1 MFYGL
6 VEGCQLPEEKTVLSF
21 RVNNEGLTLH
31 ANAGIPTNLAKSN
44 TVYNSC
50 HNTHLDHPQN
60 PNFVYRNLIEA
71 AEEDHAVPSVWLRK
85 VSEVISRRQPPN
97 HYPSSIHHLLSTA
110 DRRSKIL
117 RITTGNEFIFVSPFR
132 NFPIFPYILI
142 LSHV

>member
-1 MFYGL
+1 MKKEGSEGWHLQLSSLITDSEYCELLIYDMFYSL

-50 HNTHLDHPQN
+50 HNTHLDQPKN
-60 PNFVYRNLIEA
+60 PNVVYRNLIDA

-85 VSEVISRRQPPN
+85 VSEVLSRRQPPK
-97 HYPSSIHHLLSTA
+97 HFPKHSSTS
-110 DRRSKIL
+110 
-117 RITTGNEFIFVSPFR
+117 E
-132 NFPIFPYILI
+132 
-142 LSHV
+142 